1 MAGHQCPIRYLFSHK
16 ARVNVKNGRLKAIK
30 VALSLSRRPIHALM
44 FEVGFKLQSPTT
56 TQPIIKEALIH
67 LGH

>member
-44 FEVGFKLQSPTT
+44 FEVGF
-56 TQPIIKEALIH
+56 
-67 LGH
+67 